1 MVTVS
6 IASTQKLARRSE
18 SSKDVLDKAVFLSSF
33 AECHINNRQD
43 RIAAVNNKKRGEQA
57 RPAAEGGFF
66 SLTDS
71 LNLKESI
78 IDSAEEAIEAELRRQ
93 HREWKRLKKQEDEK
107 LKQLKRQEDKKLK
120 AKWRKHDKYDI
131 NGDGKPNRTSFKR
144 WKRRK
149 GAQQRFYERLRVAR
163 NAMYRNPLRELPT
176 IPSSDSVQ
184 TLDKSRG
191 TPIGEDHDND
201 IFAAIR
207 GPLDSGDFDEQDVND
222 EAICELDLTPQVH
235 SEEEPD
241 LPPVPP
247 SSPPLGRPP

>member
-6 IASTQKLARRSE
+6 IASTQKLARRSAL
-18 SSKDVLDKAVFLSSF
+18 SNDVLGEAVFLSSF
-33 AECHINNRQD
+33 AESHIKSRQD
-43 RIAAVNNKKRGEQA
+43 RIAAVNNNKRGKQT

-66 SLTDS
+66 SSIDS
-71 LNLKESI
+71 LNIKGSI
-78 IDSAEEAIEAELRRQ
+78 IASAEEENEAELRRQ

-107 LKQLKRQEDKKLK
+107 LKQLKRQEDEKLK
-120 AKWRKHDKYDI
+120 AKWRKHD
-131 NGDGKPNRTSFKR
+131 N
-144 WKRRK
+144 
-149 GAQQRFYERLRVAR
+149 AQQRFYERLRVAR

>member
-1 MVTVS
+1 M
-6 IASTQKLARRSE
+6 
-18 SSKDVLDKAVFLSSF
+18 
-33 AECHINNRQD
+33 
-43 RIAAVNNKKRGEQA
+43 
-57 RPAAEGGFF
+57 
-66 SLTDS
+66 
-71 LNLKESI
+71 KESI
-78 IDSAEEAIEAELRRQ
+78 VASAEEANEAELRRQ

-107 LKQLKRQEDKKLK
+107 LKQLKRQEDEKLK
-120 AKWRKHDKYDI
+120 EGG
-131 NGDGKPNRTSFKR
+131 NMTTS
-144 WKRRK
+144 
-149 GAQQRFYERLRVAR
+149 
-163 NAMYRNPLRELPT
+163 NAMYRNPLLELPM

-191 TPIGEDHDND
+191 TPIGEGHDKD
-201 IFAAIR
+201 IFAAIH